1 MADNKSKK
9 NEPETEDFAA
19 NTTYENPEIDSKYRM
34 ILLAAQRAKQLQK
47 GAHPRVASDV
57 RRTKLTRI
65 ALEELKQDKIKF
77 EITEPKL

>member
-9 NEPETEDFAA
+9 NEPETEEIAS

-47 GAHPRVASDV
+47 GAHPRISTDV

-65 ALEELKQDKIKF
+65 ALEELNQDKVKF
-77 EITEPKL
+77 EITEPKV